1 MDNNLLHQ
9 SQFGFQINN
18 STKHAIL
25 QFTRDITQYF
35 DDGKFI
41 LKFFQK
47 LLIQSITKF
56 YWFGFEV
63 IFCKEYIILKIVM
76 TSNICL
82 KLIVVSHR
90 CLYLLGPLLFLI
102 YVNDF
107 YLAFKLKMSCL
118 LMTQI

>member
-1 MDNNLLHQ
+1 MDNNLFHQ

-35 DDGKFI
+35 DDGKSI

-47 LLIQSITKF
+47 LFIQSITKF

-63 IFCKEYIILKIVM
+63 IFSKEYIKLKIVM

-118 LMTQI
+118 LMAQI

>member
-35 DDGKFI
+35 DDGKSI

-47 LLIQSITKF
+47 LFIQSITKF

-63 IFCKEYIILKIVM
+63 IFSKEYIKLKIVM